1 MIKATKITHRN
12 EARICVDFPYNQELV
27 SKLKQIPDARWSKTH
42 GAWHV
47 PYNKEVF
54 VQLKE
59 LFPGLEYETSPTSSA
74 LSTPSPKE
82 KEISDVAECKP
93 ISDLPQHNAL
103 RLIKKPKHTEPI
115 GVQLQVIPQIDAEQL
130 VVSQEIEEST
140 EEVDKSDIPV
150 LQKTPKLIDKSKVDV
165 EITVTPMH
173 LYVKLPKNET
183 DIQFLKSFRYCRWDN
198 ANFQWVVPNYNRN
211 LSLLQSFFEGRRLQ
225 VNERVALR
233 VVGDTEIPLVDK
245 GQFLAVNM
253 HNRILKLYFGYN
265 KALIDAIKRLALC
278 KWNGTE
284 NCWTLPYTEASLKY
298 IREFA
303 VANGLEWIYR
313 EEKKQKV
320 LPGNRSEAMVRVNP
334 ETYLAKLRELRYS
347 TNTIDSYTF
356 MFREF
361 INYYADKELDD
372 ITEEEIVL
380 YLQYLVSERK
390 VSTSYQN
397 QAINAIKFYY
407 EKVLKGR
414 RRVYLIE
421 RPREEK
427 YLPEVL
433 SQEEVKLLLNATDNL
448 KHKAILMTIYSGGLR
463 VSEAVN
469 LKIKDIDSNRMQ
481 IRVSQSKGKKD
492 RYTLLSKKALEVLR
506 RYVSEYK
513 PKVWLFEGQDGEEY
527 SRRTITEILRK
538 SVEKT
543 GIKKHVTVH
552 TLRHSFATHLLE
564 AGTDIRYIQSLLG
577 HENTKTTEIYTHI
590 TTRGFDQIKSPLD
603 NLDI

>member
-1 MIKATKITHRN
+1 
-12 EARICVDFPYNQELV
+12 NQ
-27 SKLKQIPDARWSKTH
+27 
-42 GAWHV
+42 
-47 PYNKEVF
+47 
-54 VQLKE
+54 
-59 LFPGLEYETSPTSSA
+59 
-74 LSTPSPKE
+74 
-82 KEISDVAECKP
+82 
-93 ISDLPQHNAL
+93 
-103 RLIKKPKHTEPI
+103 TEPI
-115 GVQLQVIPQIDAEQL
+115 EARLEDVPRLEKKEESLEQ
-130 VVSQEIEEST
+130 IEEST
-140 EEVDKSDIPV
+140 EEPDESAKLV
-150 LQKTPKLIDKSKVDV
+150 LQKSPKLIDKSTVEV

-173 LYVKLPKNET
+173 LYVKLPKSET
-183 DIQFLKSFRYCRWDN
+183 DIQFLKSFRYAKWDN
-198 ANFQWVVPNYNRN
+198 ANYQWVVPNYNRN
-211 LSLLQSFFEGRRLQ
+211 LSLLQSYFGSRRLQ
-225 VNERVALR
+225 VNEKVSLR
-233 VVGDTEIPLVDK
+233 VTGNTDQPIVER
-245 GQFLAVNM
+245 GQFLSVNV
-253 HNRILKLYFGYN
+253 HNRTLKLYFGYN

-278 KWNGTE
+278 KWNGIE
-284 NCWTLPYTEASLKY
+284 NCWTLPYSEPSIKY

-303 VANGLEWIYR
+303 LANGLEWIYR

-380 YLQYLVSERK
+380 YLQYLVTERK

>member
-1 MIKATKITHRN
+1 MIFLFRLKMFSIFGVRMVKVTKITHKN
-12 EARICVDFPYNQELV
+12 EARIRVDFPYNQELV

-47 PYNKEVF
+47 PYTKEVF
-54 VQLKE
+54 GQLKE
-59 LFPGLEYETSPTSSA
+59 LFPDVEYESSKPTIEA
-74 LSTPSPKE
+74 
-82 KEISDVAECKP
+82 
-93 ISDLPQHNAL
+93 QHEVVL
-103 RLIKKPKHTEPI
+103 RLDLKSGTGTTDISEIKP
-115 GVQLQVIPQIDAEQL
+115 LEQNRSGL
-130 VVSQEIEEST
+130 MEIEEVT
-140 EEVDKSDIPV
+140 EHVENSEKLV
-150 LQKTPKLIDKSKVDV
+150 LQKPPKLIDKSKVEV

-173 LYVKLPKNET
+173 LFVKLPRNET

-198 ANFQWVVPNYNRN
+198 TNFQWVIPNYKRN
-211 LSLLQSFFEGRRLQ
+211 LSLLQSFFGERRLL
-225 VNERVALR
+225 VNEKVVLRVA
-233 VVGDTEIPLVDK
+233 GDMEQPLLDK
-245 GQFLAVNM
+245 GQFLAVNV
-253 HNRILKLYFGYN
+253 HNRTLKLYFGYN
-265 KALIDAIKRLALC
+265 IAMIDVIKRLALC

-284 NCWTLPYTEASLKY
+284 NCWTLPFSEPSVKY

-303 VANGLEWIYR
+303 VANGLEWLYR
-313 EEKKQKV
+313 EEQKQKV
-320 LPGNRSEAMVRVNP
+320 LPGNRSEAMTRANP

-347 TNTIDSYTF
+347 QNTIDSYTF

-361 INYYADKELDD
+361 INYYADKELED
-372 ITEEEIVL
+372 ITEEQIVQ
-380 YLQYLVSERK
+380 YLQYLVTERK

-492 RYTLLSKKALEVLR
+492 RYTLLSKKALEILR
-506 RYVSEYK
+506 KYVSEYK
-513 PKVWLFEGQDGEEY
+513 PKEWLFEGHDGE
-527 SRRTITEILRK
+527 
-538 SVEKT
+538 
-543 GIKKHVTVH
+543 
-552 TLRHSFATHLLE
+552 
-564 AGTDIRYIQSLLG
+564 
-577 HENTKTTEIYTHI
+577 
-590 TTRGFDQIKSPLD
+590 
-603 NLDI
+603 